1 MNECTD
7 ESPFLRGLTDWQK
20 ISKYSGSRIQGSE
33 PEGKREG
40 LFCLEGSEEALL
52 RGDN

>member
-7 ESPFLRGLTDWQK
+7 EFPFLRGLTDCQM
-20 ISKYSGSRIQGSE
+20 ISWCSGSGTQGSE